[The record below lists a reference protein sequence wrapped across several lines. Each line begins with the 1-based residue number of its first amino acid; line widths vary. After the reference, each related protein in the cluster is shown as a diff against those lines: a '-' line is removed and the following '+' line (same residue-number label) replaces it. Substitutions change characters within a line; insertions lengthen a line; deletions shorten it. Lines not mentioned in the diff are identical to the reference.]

1 MKSTPFSRI
10 AGIMA
15 MAQSLMTNMN
25 LSAMQALKQAGA
37 ADYRSRGK
45 GKGTSFSKRLGRR
58 GRQKVMVCTM
68 NREIERHRRQGLHNA
83 VVNGFTIMQ
92 QRSKGVI

>member
-15 MAQSLMTNMN
+15 MAQSLMTNTG

-37 ADYRSRGK
+37 ADYRS
-45 GKGTSFSKRLGRR
+45 T
-58 GRQKVMVCTM
+58 
-68 NREIERHRRQGLHNA
+68 REAERHCRQGLHNA

-92 QRSKGVI
+92 QRSKGAL